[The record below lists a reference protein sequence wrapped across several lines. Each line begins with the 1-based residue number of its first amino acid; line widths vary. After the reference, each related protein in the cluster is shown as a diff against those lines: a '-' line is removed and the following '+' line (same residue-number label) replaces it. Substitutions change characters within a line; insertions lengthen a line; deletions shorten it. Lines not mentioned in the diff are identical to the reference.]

1 MVIEKNVTDQ
11 EQELRLAESQLAATL
26 AYVQSMGVK
35 LPDTL
40 LDMSDW
46 LTIKRYAEKH
56 DLSQQVVVNWIGR
69 GTIPAECIRV
79 VPELNDMRLIR
90 DRVYK

>member
-1 MVIEKNVTDQ
+1 MVIEENVTDK
-11 EQELRLAESQLAATL
+11 EQELRLAESQLATTL

-46 LTIKRYAEKH
+46 ITIKRYAEKH
-56 DLSQQVVVNWIGR
+56 NLSQQVVVNWIGR
-69 GTIPAECIRV
+69 GTIPAECIKKLTRA
-79 VPELNDMRLIR
+79 
-90 DRVYK
+90 K